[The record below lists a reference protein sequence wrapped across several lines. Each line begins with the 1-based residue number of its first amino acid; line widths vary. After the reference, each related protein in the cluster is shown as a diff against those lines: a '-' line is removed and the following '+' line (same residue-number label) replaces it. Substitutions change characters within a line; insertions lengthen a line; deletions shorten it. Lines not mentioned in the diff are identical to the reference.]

1 MTGDGRLMRCGV
13 CETIA
18 PVDVISAEWVIVAL
32 AGSPVWMLCGWDCVR
47 RLAGRRMLAG
57 MDGVARARG

>member
-1 MTGDGRLMRCGV
+1 
-13 CETIA
+13 
-18 PVDVISAEWVIVAL
+18 VIVAL

-57 MDGVARARG
+57 MDGVARAGG